1 MEINIQLILVMTRT
15 PVIRGFNDKVHEK
28 LGDLASQRGISINSI
43 ARDAVDKWLKQQQSE
58 VIRKHYLII
67 YSDDESMIKLLKDY
81 FTGAGFKYVTM
92 ERHDMFFNFN
102 SPDQFTNF
110 VCETASPVQVMLSNQ
125 SEERKKEILKAVG
138 ETVANNYVDK
148 NSDSISFRNEA
159 ICIAGTK

>member
-67 YSDDESMIKLLKDY
+67 YSDDESMIKLLKSMDKL
-81 FTGAGFKYVTM
+81 AK
-92 ERHDMFFNFN
+92 D
-102 SPDQFTNF
+102 
-110 VCETASPVQVMLSNQ
+110 SNLYRCFGGPSDTQ
-125 SEERKKEILKAVG
+125 AAKLLHKLAWYNGNIEPYSYSK
-138 ETVANNYVDK
+138 NNPQIY
-148 NSDSISFRNEA
+148 
-159 ICIAGTK
+159 